1 MSRLVGFLLIIL
13 SAAAFGTL
21 AIFARWA
28 DDAGADGVTTLFFR
42 FALSAVVMV
51 SVLLLRREAWP
62 RGADLVRLILM
73 GGVGYFGQSL
83 CYVTAIQYA
92 PAGLVALLLYL
103 YPIFVTIL
111 SVIFLKE
118 KLTRAK
124 IVALVLASLGTAL
137 TVAPEEGAVGGQQWI
152 GIGLAVL
159 AAAIYSIY
167 ILVGTQVMK
176 RVSVVQSS
184 SVIMSAAAMSF
195 GAAMLVGG
203 PQLPTAA
210 FNGWVAIIAIVII
223 STLLPILLFLDG
235 LNRIGPVNASML
247 STLEPVVTVL
257 LAVWLLNETLRPIS
271 LVGGAFILLAVLLL
285 TRAEMERPTPVT
297 SSP

>member
-1 MSRLVGFLLIIL
+1 MPRLTGFLLVIL

-62 RGADLVRLILM
+62 RGANLARLMLM
-73 GGVGYFGQSL
+73 GGAGYFGQSL

-103 YPIFVTIL
+103 YPTFVTIL
-111 SVIFLKE
+111 SAIFLKE
-118 KLTRAK
+118 KLTRTK
-124 IVALVLASLGTAL
+124 IIALVLASVGTAL
-137 TVAPEEGAVGGQQWI
+137 TVAPQEGAAGSEQWI

-159 AAAIYSIY
+159 AAAIYSVY

-184 SVIMSAAAMSF
+184 SVIMTSAAVSF
-195 GAAMLVGG
+195 GLAMAVNG
-203 PQLPTAA
+203 PQLPTA
-210 FNGWVAIIAIVII
+210 FSGWAAILAIVII

-257 LAVWLLNETLRPIS
+257 LAVWLLNETLRPVS
-271 LVGGAFILLAVLLL
+271 LLGGALILAAVLIL
-285 TRAEMERPTPVT
+285 TRAEMQATQ

>member
-1 MSRLVGFLLIIL
+1 MSRLLGFFLIIL

-28 DDAGADGVTTLFFR
+28 NEAGADGVTTLFFR
-42 FALSAVVMV
+42 FALSAAVMV
-51 SVLLLRREAWP
+51 SVLFIRREAWP
-62 RGADLVRLILM
+62 RGGDLGRLILM
-73 GGVGYFGQSL
+73 GGAGYFGQSL
-83 CYVTAIQYA
+83 CYITAIQYA

-118 KLTRAK
+118 KLTRTK
-124 IVALVLASLGTAL
+124 IIALALASLGTAL
-137 TVAPEEGAVGGQQWI
+137 TVAPEEGTAGGQQWI

-159 AAAIYSIY
+159 AAAIYSVY

-184 SVIMSAAAMSF
+184 SVIMTSAAVSF
-195 GAAMLVGG
+195 GLAMAVNG
-203 PQLPTAA
+203 PQLPTAVS
-210 FNGWVAIIAIVII
+210 GWAAILAIVIV

-271 LVGGAFILLAVLLL
+271 LVGGALILAAVLIL
-285 TRAEMERPTPVT
+285 TRAEMQLAST
-297 SSP
+297 SA

>member
-1 MSRLVGFLLIIL
+1 MTRLTGFLLVIL

-28 DDAGADGVTTLFFR
+28 AEAGADGVTTLFFR
-42 FALSAVVMV
+42 FGLAAVVMV
-51 SVLLLRREAWP
+51 SVLFIRREAWP
-62 RGADLVRLILM
+62 RGGDLAQLMLM
-73 GGVGYFGQSL
+73 GGAGYFGQSL

-103 YPIFVTIL
+103 YPTFVTVL
-111 SVIFLKE
+111 SIVFLKE

-124 IVALVLASLGTAL
+124 IIALVLASVGTAL
-137 TVAPEEGAVGGQQWI
+137 TVAPEEGAAGGEQWI

-159 AAAIYSIY
+159 AAVIYSVY
-167 ILVGTQVMK
+167 ILVGTQVMR

-184 SVIMSAAAMSF
+184 SVIMTSAAASF
-195 GAAMLVGG
+195 GLAMLVGG
-203 PQLPTAA
+203 PQLPTA
-210 FNGWVAIIAIVII
+210 FNGWAAIIAIVII

-257 LAVWLLNETLRPIS
+257 LAVWLLSETLRPIS
-271 LVGGAFILLAVLLL
+271 LVGGALILAAVFIL
-285 TRAEMERPTPVT
+285 TRAEMQAT
-297 SSP
+297 